1 MRSLSRVIIIFYF
14 RVYNM
19 HSPQCYESSFSYII
33 MHHSATSE
41 EVAETWEEDDTG
53 KRLDQVIRRR
63 KKLKEMSEKMEAT
76 AHLPQ
81 KDGNGLPGKQSDEKR
96 QIQILKRPT
105 GAARVTNEKPTT
117 SQLKQLAHPTVEE
130 RMVSYM
136 EARNRIFGK
145 SPTSL
150 QERYCSGR
158 NWNPV
163 CTKYETQI
171 LKKWVN
177 VQGDATHDVDLGA
190 QFLEMTQ

>member
-1 MRSLSRVIIIFYF
+1 
-14 RVYNM
+14 M

-150 QERYCSGR
+150 QERNSHSLGMKPNDEDVRNKVTVPEGIGTRYAPNVKRKSSRSGSTSR
-158 NWNPV
+158 V
-163 CTKYETQI
+163 TQ
-171 LKKWVN
+171 LMML
-177 VQGDATHDVDLGA
+177 T
-190 QFLEMTQ
+190 

>member
-1 MRSLSRVIIIFYF
+1 MT
-14 RVYNM
+14 
-19 HSPQCYESSFSYII
+19 Q
-33 MHHSATSE
+33 
-41 EVAETWEEDDTG
+41 
-53 KRLDQVIRRR
+53 
-63 KKLKEMSEKMEAT
+63 EKGWIST

-150 QERYCSGR
+150 QERAYKLFV
-158 NWNPV
+158 NYVPV
-163 CTKYETQI
+163 K
-171 LKKWVN
+171 
-177 VQGDATHDVDLGA
+177 
-190 QFLEMTQ
+190 F

>member
-1 MRSLSRVIIIFYF
+1 
-14 RVYNM
+14 M

-81 KDGNGLPGKQSDEKR
+81 KDGNGLLGKQSDEKR

-105 GAARVTNEKPTT
+105 GAARVTNETPTT

-150 QERYCSGR
+150 QERYVFLKIQGNKVTVPEGIGTRYAPNMKRKSSRSGSTSR
-158 NWNPV
+158 V
-163 CTKYETQI
+163 TQ
-171 LKKWVN
+171 LMML
-177 VQGDATHDVDLGA
+177 T
-190 QFLEMTQ
+190 